1 MANNK
6 INVQIIDGLEDTLDE
21 LDKTVFHNSGDES
34 ASGIKT
40 FTTQI
45 NVPNIAVTDIS
56 QKSVNSNFINNKFKL
71 VDSVP
76 SSMESGVIY
85 FVKE

>member
-45 NVPNIAVTDIS
+45 NVPNIAVTDVS
-56 QKSVNSNFINNKFKL
+56 QKSVNSNFINNKLTKFT
-71 VDSVP
+71 DSINVQ
-76 SSMESGVIY
+76 I
-85 FVKE
+85 FQAKN